1 MSVSYLGKCSV
12 AIEEAV
18 VTVPYPDGRTKEGIT
33 KFSQGLGHYDP
44 RLTASSPAITID
56 QAWQQFAEE
65 FPPREKFI
73 RNLMKVPMAQEHEDA
88 LVKAYFNIGD
98 DIREVIALLNLAG
111 PYQED
116 PALEKVRQQRIGDA
130 MAKWLEFNRDEQG
143 IFRFGLAERRGREV
157 RCFLKG
163 DYSLKDKPAP
173 RLKLWR
179 QLPLTEATV
188 EYIDF
193 PPEIKEAA

>member
-1 MSVSYLGKCSV
+1 MTVSYLGRCSV
-12 AIEEAV
+12 AVEEAV
-18 VTVPYPDGRTKEGIT
+18 VLPTYPDGMTRDGVIKY
-33 KFSQGLGHYDP
+33 SQGLGHQDR
-44 RLTASSPAITID
+44 RLTAQSPPISLEE
-56 QAWQQFAEE
+56 AWAQFAEE

-98 DIREVIALLNLAG
+98 DVRSVISLLNEAG
-111 PYQED
+111 PFQED
-116 PALEKVRQQRIGDA
+116 PKLEEVRQQGIGMA
-130 MAKWLEFNRDEQG
+130 MRKLLDFNRDEQG

-163 DYSLKDKPAP
+163 DYSLGDKPAP

-179 QLPLTEATV
+179 QLPLTLATV

-193 PPEIKEAA
+193 PADLGGA